1 MHFLFRPYLLLAF
14 ESTSLYQR
22 YRINCY
28 ISSTRSSNKIIPRRL
43 PCELL
48 FLAPPGISLHG
59 LRIQHRS
66 KQPKVWC
73 MCGDCLEIGADL
85 VKFLGCCLLAES
97 LTLVFG
103 TIVGGLT
110 TALYRDESRA
120 SQIFSRLL

>member
-1 MHFLFRPYLLLAF
+1 
-14 ESTSLYQR
+14 
-22 YRINCY
+22 
-28 ISSTRSSNKIIPRRL
+28 
-43 PCELL
+43 
-48 FLAPPGISLHG
+48 
-59 LRIQHRS
+59 
-66 KQPKVWC
+66 

-120 SQIFSRLL
+120 SQIFPRLLTYRRLVIMETTYVSHLMRVCLTTVNS